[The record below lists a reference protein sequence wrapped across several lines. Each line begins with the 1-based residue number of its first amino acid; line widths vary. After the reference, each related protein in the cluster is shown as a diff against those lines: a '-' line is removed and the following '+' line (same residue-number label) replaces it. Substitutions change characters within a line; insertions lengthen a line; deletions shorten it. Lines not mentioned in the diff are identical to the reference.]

1 VARRATARPDTKLLP
16 SHWSPRLRNG
26 GSAVTRVQPS
36 HQGRQKTLAIRTPQ
50 RLIAPIILIALIAA
64 VWVLGLT
71 DRLSWSGLA
80 RNQALLHEWVEAHPW
95 LAPCIFVVAY
105 AASVALS
112 LPQATLLTMAGGLLF
127 GTAAGGALAVIG
139 ATIGA
144 ILLFLI
150 ARSAV
155 AGSMAARGGAALAK
169 LREDLQQNG
178 FSYLL
183 AIRLIPV
190 VPFWLINLAA
200 ALCGI
205 RLSQFAAAT
214 FIGIIPATFV
224 IASIGAGLGG
234 VLARGERPDLR
245 VLVAWPVLGPLLAL
259 AMLSLTPVIWRKWRT
274 RHA

>member
-1 VARRATARPDTKLLP
+1 MRIPK
-16 SHWSPRLRNG
+16 
-26 GSAVTRVQPS
+26 
-36 HQGRQKTLAIRTPQ
+36 
-50 RLIAPIILIALIAA
+50 RLIAPIILIMLIAA

-80 RNQALLHEWVEAHPW
+80 QNQAALNTWVAAHPL
-95 LAPCIFVVAY
+95 LAPCLFVAAY
-105 AASVALS
+105 TASVTLS
-112 LPQATLLTMAGGLLF
+112 LPQAALLTMAGGLLF
-127 GTAAGGALAVIG
+127 GTMAGGALAVTG

-155 AGSMAARGGAALAK
+155 ADSITARGGAALGK
-169 LREDLQQNG
+169 LRDDLQRNG

-183 AIRLIPV
+183 ALRLIPV
-190 VPFWLINLAA
+190 VPFWLVNLAA
-200 ALCGI
+200 ALCGM
-205 RLSQFAAAT
+205 RLDQFATAT

-224 IASIGAGLGG
+224 IASIGAGVGG
-234 VLARGERPDLR
+234 VLARGERPDLSL
-245 VLVAWPVLGPLLAL
+245 LVSLPVLGPLLAL